1 MGRTR
6 LEKKKIAI
14 RNDLLAQLERNGTGG
29 QYYEDLVEDYM
40 ALWDTKT
47 KLIADIR
54 ERGVTVLYITSAGEN
69 LKKNDSVSDL
79 VKVNGQMLKLLTELG
94 IQPAQADTED
104 DEL

>member
-54 ERGVTVLYITSAGEN
+54 ERGVTVLYITSAG
-69 LKKNDSVSDL
+69 
-79 VKVNGQMLKLLTELG
+79 QMLKLLTELG